1 MSAKMDS
8 GKRFEGNVS
17 RSLHALDGASMR
29 IEDGGRYAMNRQL
42 ADFLY
47 WPDFPATFAI
57 ECKSTRGKSFPMG
70 RIGYGERN
78 GQLYRLTAWHD
89 EHAKRYAVVLLEFYN
104 EYRSDKRCYAI
115 EAHWLR
121 RLADACY
128 RNGRRSVPED
138 AIATAGI
145 ACPWSGGMYDL
156 LPLLEIGG

>member
-57 ECKSTRGKSFPMG
+57 ECKSTRGKSFPMS

-89 EHAKRYAVVLLEFYN
+89 EHTKRYAVVLMEFYN
-104 EYRSDKRCYAI
+104 EYRTDKRCYAI

-121 RLADACY
+121 RLADVLRNSTKSMACKQ
-128 RNGRRSVPED
+128 NGRSR
-138 AIATAGI
+138 G
-145 ACPWSGGMYDL
+145 SGCIPVL
-156 LPLLEIGG
+156 FL